1 MVPISA
7 TCKSSPCCCQV
18 WLIIK
23 LEVIILLLSLVGYL
37 VFRIR
42 RYRQER
48 EKGKK
53 FSANESRSNRQS
65 SVCELDTNPA
75 THQRRT
81 WYGWLR
87 ESFIP
92 PKAPVQIRTSHVN
105 RAPDYDSY
113 FTWAHRSSSVYSVAT
128 MSDISSGY
136 GTYGSQHALPIGSL
150 GIRVEPTKSSVV
162 Y

>member
-1 MVPISA
+1 MKV
-7 TCKSSPCCCQV
+7 
-18 WLIIK
+18 
-23 LEVIILLLSLVGYL
+23 EVIILLLSLVGYL

-48 EKGKK
+48 DNGKT
-53 FSANESRSNRQS
+53 FSGNESRSNRQS
-65 SVCELDTNPA
+65 SVCELDTSPD
-75 THQRRT
+75 THRRRT

-87 ESFIP
+87 ESFVT
-92 PKAPVQIRTSHVN
+92 PKVPVQTRTSDVN
-105 RAPDYDSY
+105 RVPDYDSY

-136 GTYGSQHALPIGSL
+136 GTYGSQHALPVGSL
-150 GIRVEPTKSSVV
+150 GIRAEPAKSSVV

>member
-1 MVPISA
+1 MEP
-7 TCKSSPCCCQV
+7 
-18 WLIIK
+18 
-23 LEVIILLLSLVGYL
+23 EVIILLLSLVAYL

-48 EKGKK
+48 DTDKT
-53 FSANESRSNRQS
+53 FSGNKSRSNRQS
-65 SVCELDTNPA
+65 SVCELGTSPA

-81 WYGWLR
+81 WHGWLR
-87 ESFIP
+87 QSFIT
-92 PKAPVQIRTSHVN
+92 PKEPVQNRTSHVN
-105 RAPDYDSY
+105 QVPDYGSY
-113 FTWAHRSSSVYSVAT
+113 INWAHRSSSVYSAAT

-150 GIRVEPTKSSVV
+150 GVRVDPPKSSMV